1 MARSLTNHPTKAWNF
16 MGTHYTELP
25 VSILVL
31 RTLKSRKEGNS
42 DIQGL
47 KNIISD
53 VLSSQETTGG
63 WALPKQ

>member
-1 MARSLTNHPTKAWNF
+1 MA
-16 MGTHYTELP
+16 THYTELT

-47 KNIISD
+47 KNIIFY

-63 WALPKQ
+63 WQYQNSKA

>member
-1 MARSLTNHPTKAWNF
+1 

-47 KNIISD
+47 KNIISH

-63 WALPKQ
+63 CALPKQ